1 MSNEP
6 RNRRHTLPVGP
17 RSLGTGLAGTVLFG
31 LGLLL
36 VGAIGPARHPTPS
49 SLQAEGT
56 GTMEACTVG
65 IATGRATRDGR
76 PMIWKTRDSAGT
88 DNEVVWVTSAPIH
101 YLAVVDA
108 GSPAAWMGLNERG
121 FAILNSA
128 SSDLPGGR
136 GTGNG
141 QVMSQ
146 VLGTCS
152 SVAEFEAYLGRT
164 NTTGRSTQANYL
176 VLDAG
181 GAVAIY
187 ETAGNAYWKYDA
199 NDPETAPYGYLVKT
213 NFAFHGGGQGG
224 IERYYRTSLL
234 VPGYHAAGRLEP
246 RSILRQQMRDFARPT
261 GEPLPIPFP
270 DSWEAGKPAGYIHVD
285 KSICRTSSVSAAV
298 MQGVKPG
305 EPATLSTFWV
315 MLGQPAASITLP
327 YWPVGP
333 TPPEADGPRTAPLCD
348 ASRRIRD
355 LLFDLP
361 GADNRHFLDTRK
373 LKDGHG
379 GGLWPITLAAED
391 SIFTATDALLNEW
404 RRRQPTA
411 ATILQAEGALAKYAL
426 GKLQY
431 GYSTLKR

>member
-1 MSNEP
+1 MPRET
-6 RNRRHTLPVGP
+6 RNRR
-17 RSLGTGLAGTVLFG
+17 RTGLLGAGLISTVLF
-31 LGLLL
+31 LFSSF
-36 VGAIGPARHPTPS
+36 GPARRGLTTSFPPGS
-49 SLQAEGT
+49 AAVE
-56 GTMEACTVG
+56 ECTVG
-65 IATGRATRDGR
+65 VATGRATRDGR
-76 PMIWKTRDSAGT
+76 PMIWKTRDAPGT

-108 GSPAAWMGLNERG
+108 GSPSAWMGLNERG

-152 SVAEFEAYLGRT
+152 SVAEFEAYLERT

-199 NDPETAPYGYLVKT
+199 NDPQTAPYGYLVKT

-224 IERYYRTSLL
+224 IERYHRTSRL
-234 VPGYHAAGRLEP
+234 VPGYHAADRLEP

-261 GEPLPIPFP
+261 GESLPVPFEG
-270 DSWEAGKPAGYIHVD
+270 SWEPDRPAGYIHVD

-305 EPATLSTFWV
+305 EPPTLSTFWV
-315 MLGQPAASITLP
+315 MLGQPAASIALP
-327 YWPVGP
+327 YWPVGA
-333 TPPEADGPRTAPLCD
+333 TPPEADGARTAPLCD
-348 ASRRIRD
+348 ASKRIRD

-361 GADNRHFLDTRK
+361 GAGNQHFLDTRK
-373 LKDGHG
+373 LRDGHG
-379 GGLWPITLAAED
+379 GGLWSLTLAAED
-391 SIFTATDALLNEW
+391 SIWTAAEAHLREW
-404 RRRQPTA
+404 RRIQPTA
-411 ATILQAEGALAKYAL
+411 STILQAEGALARYAL
-426 GKLQY
+426 GILQN